1 MTYAPVF
8 WTANDKTIVAA
19 FTFKLD
25 DNKEPAK
32 TIYEF
37 DASTLDTV
45 GAQFEAHT
53 KVVTA
58 LALSSDCALLASAS
72 ADLTIKLL

>member
-1 MTYAPVF
+1 MICDICASVL
-8 WTANDKTIVAA
+8 DSERQTIVAA

-25 DNKEPAK
+25 DDTK

-37 DASTLDTV
+37 GALTLGTV
-45 GAQFEAHT
+45 GAQFEVHT

-58 LALSSDCALLASAS
+58 LALSSDCARLASTS